1 MQIKKKNKQTES
13 EIQMLGFSTYSN
25 VDLSPYFEFLGL
37 FVCVRYH
44 RLLQE
49 NATSAH

>member
-1 MQIKKKNKQTES
+1 MQIKNTKS
-13 EIQMLGFSTYSN
+13 EIHMLGFSTHSN

-37 FVCVRYH
+37 LVCVRYH
-44 RLLQE
+44 RVLQE